1 MRSGP
6 SFAPSLSAPDQR
18 NRAADMML
26 LCAQR
31 HSLADR
37 SRVGGSVGELI
48 VPSGELFPALVAL
61 E

>member
-6 SFAPSLSAPDQR
+6 SFAPSVSAPDQG

-37 SRVGGSVGELI
+37 SRVGEVSGELI
-48 VPSGELFPALVAL
+48 VPNGELFPVLVAL

>member
-1 MRSGP
+1 
-6 SFAPSLSAPDQR
+6 LSAPDQR

>member
-6 SFAPSLSAPDQR
+6 SFAPSASAPDQG

-37 SRVGGSVGELI
+37 SRVRECRGNL
-48 VPSGELFPALVAL
+48 LFPT
-61 E
+61 ENCFWS